1 MDKRTI
7 IAVLLITLL
16 FIAYTMLFRKP
27 KQQEKDVVQ
36 KEEEVIEKQEMEKVK
51 EKVEEKVKEKIVEL
65 PTAKPD
71 AEKIITVRTNLYEA
85 KFSTAGAT
93 LKSMQLLEYPGKEG
107 KPVELIPEGSSPLS
121 LVLFEMEN
129 KLNLGEFPTVC
140 EKDSINLNAGL
151 KDSLVFYYTK
161 NNVPFLKK
169 VFVFVPN
176 SYVIGLHLESLNKT
190 PYSIKLAFDSG
201 LASTEKDERDEMAY
215 TSFVTMLG
223 DHFQRMNLKNV
234 KEEKSSI
241 EGTVNWAGVTS
252 KYFLFFILSEDN
264 VIKKVSQWKIEK
276 KRIGFSVSTKEME
289 KGSFSLYFGP
299 IDYYKLKE
307 MGKGLERSVYFG
319 WKWIAPISRV
329 IFFTFI
335 GIHKVIPNYG
345 VVIIVFST
353 IMMVVFFP
361 LTMRSHSSM
370 RRMQRLQPKMEEL
383 RKRYKD
389 DSQRMNK
396 EIMKL
401 YSQHKV
407 NPVGGCLPLLF
418 QMPVFFALYAVLRS
432 TIELRRAPFMLW
444 IQDLSMKDPYFI
456 LPILMGVAMFIQQ
469 KFTVTDPR
477 QKAMMYFMP
486 IFLVFI
492 FTRLPSGIVLYWLVY
507 NLLSILQQYIIRRGE
522 KEETEKKTEE
532 V

>member
-1 MDKRTI
+1 VDKRTI

-36 KEEEVIEKQEMEKVK
+36 KEEEVVEKQEMEKVE

-276 KRIGFSVSTKEME
+276 KFL
-289 KGSFSLYFGP
+289 KGSMGLGPTSNEEAREIWTQVSQKSLHDLLLMFNKLSSKEELPLFPLVEKLVYRMSSLCHPGTSANTNLKCSLCWNYSTMAANLNSILSCIGLRSMHYNKENIVYLFSC
-299 IDYYKLKE
+299 
-307 MGKGLERSVYFG
+307 
-319 WKWIAPISRV
+319 SRV
-329 IFFTFI
+329 D
-335 GIHKVIPNYG
+335 Y
-345 VVIIVFST
+345 
-353 IMMVVFFP
+353 
-361 LTMRSHSSM
+361 SSI
-370 RRMQRLQPKMEEL
+370 
-383 RKRYKD
+383 
-389 DSQRMNK
+389 N
-396 EIMKL
+396 
-401 YSQHKV
+401 
-407 NPVGGCLPLLF
+407 NPVAF
-418 QMPVFFALYAVLRS
+418 Y
-432 TIELRRAPFMLW
+432 
-444 IQDLSMKDPYFI
+444 
-456 LPILMGVAMFIQQ
+456 
-469 KFTVTDPR
+469 
-477 QKAMMYFMP
+477 
-486 IFLVFI
+486 
-492 FTRLPSGIVLYWLVY
+492 
-507 NLLSILQQYIIRRGE
+507 
-522 KEETEKKTEE
+522 
-532 V
+532 